1 MTYPTRIV
9 SMCPSIT
16 ETLHALG
23 AWSQVVGRTKYC
35 VHPEGAVGGIA
46 TIGGTKRPD
55 IEAICALSPDLVLFN
70 EEENRREDAE
80 NLRNQGLR
88 VVSFFPK
95 TLSDT
100 AEYIEE
106 LGELIGHESM
116 AKTLAFALRQEVA
129 RPTEPGPPIRFVY
142 LIWRK
147 PWMAVSDDTF
157 ISHLLAHVGFQ
168 NVIEGSD
175 RYPIVHAETL
185 KALDVDMVF
194 LSSEPFPFAD
204 KHAVELADSSGLPRT
219 SFQFVD
225 GELLSWHGVRTI
237 HGVKYARELR
247 RRLSKAIAGQSG

>member
-1 MTYPTRIV
+1 MTYPNRIV

-23 AWSQVVGRTKYC
+23 AWAQVVGRTTYC
-35 VHPEGAVGGIA
+35 VHPEGAVSGIA
-46 TIGGTKRPD
+46 TIGGTKRPNV
-55 IEAICALSPDLVLFN
+55 EAICALSPDLVLFN

-80 NLRNQGLR
+80 VLTHRGLR

-100 AEYIEE
+100 ADYIEA
-106 LGELIGHESM
+106 LGALLGRESM
-116 AKTLAFALRQEVA
+116 AQTLASELRQEIA

-147 PWMAVSDDTF
+147 PWMAVSNDTF
-157 ISHLLAHVGFQ
+157 ISHLLAQVGFQ
-168 NVIEGSD
+168 NVIVGSD
-175 RYPIVHAETL
+175 RYPMVTAESL
-185 KALDVDMVF
+185 RALDIDVVL

-219 SFQFVD
+219 RFQFVD

-237 HGVKYARELR
+237 RGVKYARELR
-247 RRLSKAIAGQSG
+247 RRLSTVVSMQSG